1 MLTVV
6 ENVEVAAVEVGG
18 SVLNT
23 SLEAAAG
30 VLVREKSAGD
40 ETPETLAV
48 TV

>member
-6 ENVEVAAVEVGG
+6 ENVEVAEVEAGG
-18 SVLNT
+18 WVLNT
-23 SLEAAAG
+23 SLAAAAG
-30 VLVREKSAGD
+30 VLVREKSAEE

>member
-6 ENVEVAAVEVGG
+6 ENVEVAAVEAGG
-18 SVLNT
+18 WVLNT
-23 SLEAAAG
+23 SFDAAAG
-30 VLVREKSAGD
+30 VLVKEKAAEE